1 MASRKKNVKALKRFI
16 PESTCQQDQLLGLG
30 PVATI
35 EFAGYGA
42 PYEQG
47 VDWPGVTC
55 APKALNR
62 MKRWVATQSQCGHDG
77 SMVVIPVDPETEL
90 PIDASDP
97 SEWRTA
103 KQLDA
108 IGDKHFLEFGAGVY
122 VNSTDGIVEIVF
134 EGCYDRCEPVPEVDA
149 IVRKIASYSEVLP
162 GCQGVHILVSAATC
176 PFAECTWQNVHG
188 AESVTIRA
196 CSRLVPFTG
205 ISWNE
210 FPEIEPRQQ
219 ELDEFVGELM
229 QPRARMCE
237 CHPSERAK
245 SGRRKKSK

>member
-1 MASRKKNVKALKRFI
+1 M
-16 PESTCQQDQLLGLG
+16 
-30 PVATI
+30 ATI
-35 EFAGYGA
+35 ECSNSSVPF
-42 PYEQG
+42 EQLI
-47 VDWPGVTC
+47 DWPWATC
-55 APKALNR
+55 APKALKR
-62 MKRWVATQSQCGHDG
+62 MKRWVATQSQCCHDG
-77 SMVVIPVDPETEL
+77 TMVVIPVDPETGL

-97 SEWRTA
+97 SNWLTA
-103 KQLDA
+103 KGVDA
-108 IGDKHFLEFGAGVY
+108 IGDKRFLEFGAGVY
-122 VNSTDGIVEIVF
+122 VKGSDGIVEIVF

-149 IVRKIASYSEVLP
+149 IVRKIASYAEVLP
-162 GCQGVHILVSAATC
+162 GCEGVRILVSAAKC

-188 AESVTIRA
+188 SESVTIRA

-237 CHPSERAK
+237 CHPSERAE
-245 SGRRKKSK
+245 SGRRKKSR